1 MNEEGWAI
9 LRVSCSLEHR
19 QQDHSQWRSPSA
31 WNKHSQLTDCEL
43 YRRQD
48 NGTWVENK
56 RKNFRIFRNIRSDV
70 ASIKQ
75 KQDKR
80 CVCHNSSAT
89 CLHQPPTSVNTTI
102 IHPISQSQ
110 KVESDPLFF
119 SSPYASSSKLRVD
132 SDLSFPTAIVF
143 SRLLLCLPWIVSIAL
158 LLSLLTIGRRLF
170 N

>member
-9 LRVSCSLEHR
+9 LRASCSLEHW

-31 WNKHSQLTDCEL
+31 WNKNSQLTDCKL
-43 YRRQD
+43 CRRQE
-48 NGTWVENK
+48 NETRVENK
-56 RKNFRIFRNIRSDV
+56 QKYFRIFRNIRSDV

-80 CVCHNSSAT
+80 CECHNFT

-110 KVESDPLFF
+110 QVESDPLFF

-132 SDLSFPTAIVF
+132 SDLSFPTATVF
-143 SRLLLCLPWIVSIAL
+143 NDFGKILEIEKYIKRDS
-158 LLSLLTIGRRLF
+158 
-170 N
+170 

>member
-1 MNEEGWAI
+1 M
-9 LRVSCSLEHR
+9 
-19 QQDHSQWRSPSA
+19 
-31 WNKHSQLTDCEL
+31 
-43 YRRQD
+43 
-48 NGTWVENK
+48 ENK
-56 RKNFRIFRNIRSDV
+56 RKNVRIFRNIRSDV

-80 CVCHNSSAT
+80 CACHNSLAT

-132 SDLSFPTAIVF
+132 SDLSFLIMSSLDCLNSFITVPSD
-143 SRLLLCLPWIVSIAL
+143 SRSKPFQITPSDLLIPNQPASTSILPSHHQV
-158 LLSLLTIGRRLF
+158 LSGYLE
-170 N
+170 